1 MSKKSTTKENAKAAP
16 TTQSAKSTK
25 AKAAKKA
32 SAKSTAKKPG
42 QDSKPKRLSAL
53 DAAAQLLAKRGEAM
67 RTGEMIATMAEQ
79 GLWSSP
85 HGKTPAATLYSAIL
99 REIEVKGTGAR
110 FRKVE
115 RGKFESTGRGA

>member
-1 MSKKSTTKENAKAAP
+1 MSKKNKTKDTTKAAP
-16 TTQSAKSTK
+16 AARAAGSAK
-25 AKAAKKA
+25 AKATKKA
-32 SAKSTAKKPG
+32 STKSTAKKAG
-42 QDSKPKRLSAL
+42 QESKPKRLSAL

-67 RTGEMIATMAEQ
+67 RTGEMVATMAEQ

-99 REIEVKGTGAR
+99 REIEVKGADAR